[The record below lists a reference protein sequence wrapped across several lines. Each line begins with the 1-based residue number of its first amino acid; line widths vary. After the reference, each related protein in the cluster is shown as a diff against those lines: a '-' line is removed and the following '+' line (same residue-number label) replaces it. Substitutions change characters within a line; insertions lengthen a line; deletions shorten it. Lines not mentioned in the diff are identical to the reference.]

1 MDEKLSKRI
10 IDFLSNHSDMFGP
23 FLSGEDLTVRGLALF
38 IYIKLGCQYRCGI
51 QIGYYVDGNREDFY
65 TVCYAD
71 SEYATGNKWGD
82 GHTLEEALYNCLQ
95 EASISFECYTEYLDE
110 LNNEQKEQ
118 S

>member
-1 MDEKLSKRI
+1 MKKRLSDRTIAVLSKYP
-10 IDFLSNHSDMFGP
+10 DMFGP

-95 EASISFECYTEYLDE
+95 EASSNFESYNDDCRQNDCR
-110 LNNEQKEQ
+110 KK
-118 S
+118 